1 MKQKNTKNEIVW
13 LEHFKFWCIGIHKI
27 QTILLACSN
36 GMIVND
42 IVKPRRIKY
51 TEELKVTVV
60 GRPIM
65 NNL

>member
-1 MKQKNTKNEIVW
+1 
-13 LEHFKFWCIGIHKI
+13 
-27 QTILLACSN
+27 
-36 GMIVND
+36 MIVND